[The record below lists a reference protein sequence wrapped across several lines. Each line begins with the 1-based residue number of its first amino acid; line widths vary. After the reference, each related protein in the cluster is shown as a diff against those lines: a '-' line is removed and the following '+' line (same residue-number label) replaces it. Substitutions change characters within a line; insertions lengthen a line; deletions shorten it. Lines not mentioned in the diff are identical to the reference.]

1 MVGGDK
7 MKDYQFEEIT
17 FWLSFIS
24 CLISYHLGIEWLA
37 GILVVVTALNL
48 FWSIVTAWEDVKEN
62 RNDQSK
68 DEINNRKEES

>member
-17 FWLSFIS
+17 FWMSFIS
-24 CLISYHLGIEWLA
+24 CLISYHMGIEWLT

-48 FWSIVTAWEDVKEN
+48 FWSIVTAWKDLKKE
-62 RNDQSK
+62 RNNQSK
-68 DEINNRKEES
+68 NESNNRKEES

>member
-1 MVGGDK
+1 

-24 CLISYHLGIEWLA
+24 CLMSYHLNISWLT

-48 FWSIVTAWEDVKEN
+48 FQSIVTAWEDVKEN

-68 DEINNRKEES
+68 NESNNRKEES

>member
-17 FWLSFIS
+17 FWLSFLC
-24 CLISYHLGIEWLA
+24 CLISFHLGIEGLI
-37 GILVVVTALNL
+37 GILVVVSALIL

>member
-1 MVGGDK
+1 

-24 CLISYHLGIEWLA
+24 CLISYHLGIEWLT

-48 FWSIVTAWEDVKEN
+48 FWSIVTAREDVKEN

-68 DEINNRKEES
+68 NESNNRDNESN

>member
-1 MVGGDK
+1 

-24 CLISYHLGIEWLA
+24 GLISYHLGIEWLT

-48 FWSIVTAWEDVKEN
+48 FWSIATAWEDVKEN

>member
-1 MVGGDK
+1 

-24 CLISYHLGIEWLA
+24 CLISYHLGIEWLT

-48 FWSIVTAWEDVKEN
+48 FWSIVTAWKDLKKE
-62 RNDQSK
+62 RNNQSK
-68 DEINNRKEES
+68 NESDNRKEEL

>member
-17 FWLSFIS
+17 FSLSFIS
-24 CLISYHLGIEWLA
+24 CLISYHLGIEWLT

-68 DEINNRKEES
+68 DEINNRKEE

>member
-1 MVGGDK
+1 

-24 CLISYHLGIEWLA
+24 CLISYHLGIEWLT

-48 FWSIVTAWEDVKEN
+48 FWSIVTAWKDLKKE
-62 RNDQSK
+62 RNNQSK
-68 DEINNRKEES
+68 NESNNRKEES

>member
-1 MVGGDK
+1 

-24 CLISYHLGIEWLA
+24 CLISYHLGIEWLT

-48 FWSIVTAWEDVKEN
+48 FWSIVTAGKDVKEN
-62 RNDQSK
+62 RNNQSK
-68 DEINNRKEES
+68 NESNNRKEES

>member
-24 CLISYHLGIEWLA
+24 CLISYHLGIEWLT

-48 FWSIVTAWEDVKEN
+48 F
-62 RNDQSK
+62 
-68 DEINNRKEES
+68 